1 MTQPLVTSTRNAV
14 GQPSS
19 VRMGTITSVSPLILT
34 VQGAPYSSDAVG
46 VLGWYVPAVGDVVA
60 VLGQSVATGSDP
72 QSWLILGLVRQ
83 ADANAGLSVSAVQM
97 ATATAVLN
105 LTSIQTPVT
114 GASLT
119 VTTTRDNATILVHWH
134 VDFEA
139 IGATL
144 TTGVCHL
151 VVDGITASPQALWE
165 MPTAAAAGRVTA
177 GQTDTQILAT
187 AGAHTVR
194 LDGQRAGG
202 ADNMI
207 RINNLHTT
215 LTVIVYE

>member
-19 VRMGTITSVSPLILT
+19 VRMGTIVSTSPFVLS
-34 VQGAPYSSDAVG
+34 VQGATYNSDAVG
-46 VLGWYVPAVGDVVA
+46 VLGWYVPVAGDVVA

-72 QSWLILGLVRQ
+72 QSWLILGEVRRVD
-83 ADANAGLSVSAVQM
+83 ADAGLSVSAVQM

-105 LTSIQTPVT
+105 LTSVQTPVT
-114 GASLT
+114 GATLT
-119 VTTTRDNATILVHWH
+119 VTTSRDNAIIEVHWH
-134 VDFEA
+134 ADFEA

-144 TTGVCHL
+144 TTGVCLL
-151 VVDGITASPQALWE
+151 VVDGVNATPQAIWE

-177 GQTDTQILAT
+177 GQTDTQILAA
-187 AGAHTVR
+187 AGAHTIR
-194 LDGQRAGG
+194 LDGIRAGG
-202 ADNMI
+202 ADNQI
-207 RINNLHTT
+207 RINNIHTT